1 MKQPEIE
8 IDHIGIAVES
18 LAELGFWELLGL
30 DKEVALKM
38 LWSRRS
44 MSKSFL

>member
-18 LAELGFWELLGL
+18 LAELGFWELL
-30 DKEVALKM
+30 V
-38 LWSRRS
+38 
-44 MSKSFL
+44 